1 MKKLVLS
8 GIVPLLAGVML
19 YATKPLHA
27 TMNTGYSG
35 SLTSVGCVFH
45 RNQMNQIRN
54 GMLDVSVV
62 MTTDCPVKQTSSA
75 IGVIAP
81 NGKFVPLAPATN
93 KQLITR
99 GRRRH
104 RWNTVI
110 AQNKPVNVRVI
121 PTPNGSVVVRP
132 IQPTQ

>member
-1 MKKLVLS
+1 MKKLVMS
-8 GIVPLLAGVML
+8 GIIPLFAGVML
-19 YATKPLHA
+19 YATEPQHT
-27 TMNTGYSG
+27 TMNSGYNG
-35 SLTSVGCVFH
+35 SLMSVGCVFH
-45 RNQMNQIRN
+45 RNQINQMRN
-54 GMLDVSVV
+54 GYLDVSVV

-93 KQLITR
+93 KHLITR

-104 RWNTVI
+104 NWNTVI